1 MDEVPLLKSTS
12 GMKRRAPPGEASRAT
27 YSKAE
32 GSKAFAQIVACRAG
46 VATVDKLLRGGDFSG
61 ATTLLAQPPFSSFKQ
76 SALVLVNSKV
86 LSMEDIKAIGT
97 EKRFGVGADVIIML
111 GGLADAT
118 ERSDRGAGLDYAS
131 KAAASLDE
139 IIAIGRSNG
148 L

>member
-1 MDEVPLLKSTS
+1 MTAGMNEEQLAVWRALAKAAS
-12 GMKRRAPPGEASRAT
+12 GGDLT
-27 YSKAE
+27 E
-32 GSKAFAQIVACRAG
+32 GSKGEAG
-46 VATVDKLLRGGDFSG
+46 GGG
-61 ATTLLAQPPFSSFKQ
+61 PMPTYTQATTLLKQPPFSSFKQ